1 MSYCVNCGVELD
13 PSLEKCPLCN
23 TPVINP
29 SVLSYYQ
36 SVSPYPT
43 EKGQVEPVRKK
54 DLVLLISVMLLT
66 ISATCGLL
74 NLLVFKHNKW
84 SFLVLGFCL
93 IIWFFSV
100 PSLLFRRL
108 SAYIQIFIDGSV
120 ISFYLYLISHLTGSK
135 SWVPGIGLP
144 IVLLVT
150 AAAELFWYLEHHF
163 KVTFLN
169 TALYLFGSIA
179 AVCLGVEL
187 ICRHYLHMPLGLSWS
202 AVVLTV
208 CCIFMI
214 AIITLLLR
222 PGLRNALRRRM
233 HF

>member
-1 MSYCVNCGVELD
+1 VELD

-29 SVLSYYQ
+29 NAISYYQ
-36 SVSPYPT
+36 NVSPYPT
-43 EKGQVEPVRKK
+43 VKGQVEPVKRR

-74 NLLVFKHNKW
+74 NLFVFKHNKW
-84 SFLVLGFCL
+84 SFLVFGFCL
-93 IIWFFSV
+93 IIWVFTV
-100 PSLLFRRL
+100 PTLLTKKI
-108 SAYIQIFIDGSV
+108 SAYIHIFVDGSS
-120 ISFYLYLISHLTGSK
+120 ILFYLYLISHLTGSK

-150 AAAELFWYLEHHF
+150 ATAEVFWYLEHHF
-163 KVTFLN
+163 RVTFLN
-169 TALYLFGSIA
+169 TCLYLFASIA
-179 AVCLGVEL
+179 VICVGVEL
-187 ICRHYLHMPLGLSWS
+187 ICRQYLHIPYGLSWS

-208 CCIFMI
+208 CCIFII

-222 PGLRNALRRRM
+222 PRLRNALRRRM